1 MPGDNSILRF
11 HKIRGELALPGDKSL
26 AHRYLFLAPFAGKP
40 VKLLNLP
47 GGLDVRSSIECLR
60 KIGVRIEGEPPEA
73 VVHPFM
79 PDTRKTDSHPLELD
93 CGNSGTTARF
103 LMGFLSAFGIGARI
117 NGDESLSKRPMKRV
131 LEPLAKMGCRIN
143 LENGERLPAVVEPAV
158 TALKGIEWALE
169 TPSAQ
174 VKTAAL
180 LAGLRAGGETVIRED
195 KHTRNH
201 TEIILKEAGADIHF
215 KRDEIILQ
223 PLEKPLSFPDEI
235 GIPGD
240 ISTAAFFVT
249 AAALLGGSE
258 LILRCVLLNP
268 HRAYYLAIL
277 KKMGAGIEIEREYES
292 FGEKAGDVRVEYR
305 GRLKG
310 IEISGGETVKCIDE
324 IPALAVAAAFANG
337 RSVFRDLQELRVKE
351 SDRLRALEF
360 NLQKLGVDVRADG
373 SSLEING
380 RSTAVFLNPAKM
392 IKAERTGGKAEYAR
406 ESSLELDS
414 FGDHRIAMAM
424 HIASITGHI
433 DCNVKGSESAAIS
446 APEFYAELDRLL
458 VERKPGNI
466 FLAGFMGAGKT
477 TVGKLLAKELDYSFI
492 DLDERVRETAGKPIW
507 RIFTEDGEERFR
519 ELEKK
524 ELMRLA
530 GIDKTVVAL
539 GGGTTCDPEN
549 TAFIYKKGLVIVLT
563 APPDVLYARIKDE
576 PGRPLSKNLE
586 DFNALFYQRNIN
598 GCYET
603 ADFIID
609 TSKENTSRIAQSLT
623 ELLRHSKEG

>member
-11 HKIRGELALPGDKSL
+11 YKICGELALPGDKSL
-26 AHRYLFLAPFAGKP
+26 AHRYLFFAPFAGKP
-40 VKLLNLP
+40 VRLLNLP
-47 GGLDVRSSIECLR
+47 GGLDVRSSVECLR

-79 PDTRKTDSHPLELD
+79 PDTRKTGSPPLELNS
-93 CGNSGTTARF
+93 GNSGTTARF

-117 NGDESLSKRPMKRV
+117 SGDESLSKRPMKRV
-131 LEPLAKMGCRIN
+131 TAPLVKMGCRIN

-158 TALKGIEWALE
+158 TALSGIEWTLE

-174 VKTAAL
+174 VKTAIL

-195 KHTRNH
+195 EHTRNH

-215 KRDEIILQ
+215 NQGEIVLQ
-223 PLEKPLSFPDEI
+223 PLEKPLNFPDEI
-235 GIPGD
+235 EIPGD

-249 AAALLGGSE
+249 AAVLLGGSE
-258 LILRCVLLNP
+258 LILRRVLLNP
-268 HRAYYLAIL
+268 HRAYYLDIL
-277 KKMGAGIEIEREYES
+277 KRMGAGIEIEREYES

-324 IPALAVAAAFANG
+324 IPALAVAAAFAKG

-360 NLQKLGVDVRADG
+360 NLQKLGIDVRADG

-380 RSTAVFLNPAKM
+380 RSTAVFLNPTDVA
-392 IKAERTGGKAEYAR
+392 KAERTGRNVEYAR

-424 HIASITGHI
+424 HIASIAGHI
-433 DCNVKGSESAAIS
+433 DCNVQGSESAAIS
-446 APEFYAELDRLL
+446 APEFYAELNRLL
-458 VERKPGNI
+458 LERRSGNI

-492 DLDERVRETAGKPIW
+492 DLDERVRATAGKPIW

-524 ELMRLA
+524 ELLSLS

-563 APPDVLYARIKDE
+563 APQDVLYARIKDE
-576 PGRPLSKNLE
+576 PGRPLSRDRE

-623 ELLRHSKEG
+623 ELLRHSKKG

>member
-1 MPGDNSILRF
+1 LRF
-11 HKIRGELALPGDKSL
+11 YKICGELALPGDKSL
-26 AHRYLFLAPFAGKP
+26 AHRYLFLAPLATKP
-40 VKLLNLP
+40 VRLLNLP

-73 VVHPFM
+73 VVHPFI
-79 PDTRKTDSHPLELD
+79 PDTRKSDSHPLELN

-117 NGDESLSKRPMKRV
+117 SGDESLSKRPMKRV
-131 LEPLAKMGCRIN
+131 MTPLAKMGCRIN
-143 LENGERLPAVVEPAV
+143 LENGERLPVVVGPAV

-174 VKTAAL
+174 VKTALL
-180 LAGLRAGGETVIRED
+180 LAGLRARGETIIREEVS
-195 KHTRNH
+195 TRNH

-215 KRDEIILQ
+215 DQNEIVLQ

-235 GIPGD
+235 EIPGD
-240 ISTAAFFVT
+240 ISSAAFFVI

-258 LILRCVLLNP
+258 LILRRVLINP
-268 HRAYYLAIL
+268 NRAYYLDIL
-277 KKMGAGIEIEREYES
+277 NKMGAGIKIEREYES

-324 IPALAVAAAFANG
+324 IPALAVTAAFAKG

-360 NLQKLGVDVRADG
+360 NLQMLGVDVRGVG
-373 SSLEING
+373 SALEING
-380 RSTAVFLNPAKM
+380 RSTAFFLNPAEV
-392 IKAERTGGKAEYAR
+392 IKADRTGGKAEYAR
-406 ESSLELDS
+406 KSSVELDS
-414 FGDHRIAMAM
+414 FGDHRIAMAT
-424 HIASITGHI
+424 HIASIASHI
-433 DCNVKGSESAAIS
+433 DCNIKGSESAAIS
-446 APEFYAELDRLL
+446 APEFYAELDKLL
-458 VERKPGNI
+458 IERKPGNI
-466 FLAGFMGAGKT
+466 FIAGFMGAGKT

-492 DLDERVRETAGKPIW
+492 DLDERVRATAGKPIW
-507 RIFTEDGEERFR
+507 WIFTEDGEDRFR

-530 GIDKTVVAL
+530 EIDRTVVAL
-539 GGGTTCDPEN
+539 GGGVTCDPEN
-549 TAFIYKKGLVIVLT
+549 TTFIHKKGLVIVLT

-576 PGRPLSKNLE
+576 PGRPLSRDRE
-586 DFNALFYQRNIN
+586 DFNSLFNQRNIN

-609 TSKENTSRIAQSLT
+609 TSKENTLRIIQSLS
-623 ELLRHSKEG
+623 EI